1 MRFLEA
7 SNYCLGYSDSDRDD
21 YDPSWECFN
30 LEFDTTAPVEQGG
43 AGRDTQTYYSL
54 VPGP

>member
-7 SNYCLGYSDSDRDD
+7 SNYCLGYSDSDGDD